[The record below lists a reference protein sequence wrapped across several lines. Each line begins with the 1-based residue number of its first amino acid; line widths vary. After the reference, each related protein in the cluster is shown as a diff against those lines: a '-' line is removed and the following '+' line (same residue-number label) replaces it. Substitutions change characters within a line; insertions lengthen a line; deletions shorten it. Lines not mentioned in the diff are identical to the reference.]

1 MHVGPFQPLQPL
13 AKRGLTT
20 TLLFTR
26 AARGWGLIKIKMLN
40 FLSFLFNPNN
50 TVVSLLVVLIVLTMI
65 AFVIPSG
72 SSNLTTSPM
81 VSGANNNFVAMM
93 GTGYPSTSGQSE
105 GSYFSITKS
114 YCLFVTMV
122 PLIWSLYL
130 WAVFD
135 AVGHSLQMVVTLE
148 RLHLSFGIDSVSLS
162 LTILTTALF
171 PLCIMLMRTF
181 KGYITFLLLEIVIY
195 GALNV
200 LDLLGFY
207 VLFEASLILLFL
219 LIGRTPFGNI
229 EAAYK
234 IVLYTMAGSLVL
246 LPIIFVLYALGGST
260 SLLYLMCNFSSQQS
274 LDDTLPS
281 QWIDLPER
289 QLILGW
295 GLFLVFAVKI
305 PLLPV
310 HLWLPEAHVA
320 APTAG
325 SVLLAGVLLKLG
337 GIGFIRF
344 MIPILPTFTAS
355 IFPLVCCMC
364 LASFLF
370 STLSTI
376 RQIDLKKIV
385 AYSSIGHMAM
395 ITLAIFS
402 MSEYSAYNATFMMVA
417 HGLVSPCLFL
427 LVGLLYDRYHT
438 KFLLYFTGLG
448 AHMPIFSIFFFLC
461 TLANLSFPLFP
472 NFIAEFLCLT
482 SIFSVHSLYAYI
494 FCVCQVLGT
503 VASFW
508 AFNRIIHGMPF
519 SLPNIQIGLPAA
531 ASAAGV
537 PGAHGASGSN
547 NHDNVEGSHSQA
559 TANAP
564 MLQYTRWAGPLSRL
578 EVSLVLPLMI
588 GIIWL
593 GVKPMA

>member
-1 MHVGPFQPLQPL
+1 M
-13 AKRGLTT
+13 
-20 TLLFTR
+20 FTF
-26 AARGWGLIKIKMLN
+26 I
-40 FLSFLFNPNN
+40 SFILNPNN
-50 TVVSLLVVLIVLTMI
+50 TIVSLLVVLTILTLI
-65 AFVIPSG
+65 ALLLPTG
-72 SSNLTTSPM
+72 SNYDSQDN
-81 VSGANNNFVAMM
+81 VSASSF
-93 GTGYPSTSGQSE
+93 
-105 GSYFSITKS
+105 FSITKS
-114 YCLFVTMV
+114 YCLLVSMV
-122 PLIWSLYL
+122 PLIWSVYL
-130 WAVFD
+130 WAIFD
-135 AVGHSLQMVVTLE
+135 ASGHSLQMVVNLD
-148 RLHLSFGIDSVSLS
+148 RLHLSFGVDSVSLS
-162 LTILTTALF
+162 LTLLTAGLF
-171 PLCIMLMRTF
+171 PICIMLMRTT
-181 KGYITFLLLEIVIY
+181 KGFITFLLLEIVII

-219 LIGRTPFGNI
+219 LIGRTNYGNI

-260 SLLYLMCNFSSQQS
+260 SLLYLMCQFSSPQGDEMS
-274 LDDTLPS
+274 VWL
-281 QWIDLPER
+281 DLPER

-305 PLLPV
+305 PLMPV

-344 MIPILPTFTAS
+344 MIPILPTFTAA

-402 MSEYSAYNATFMMVA
+402 MSEYSAYNATFMMIA

-427 LVGLLYDRYHT
+427 LVGLLYDRTHT
-438 KFLLYFTGLG
+438 KFVMYLTGWG
-448 AHMPIFSIFFFLC
+448 AHMPIYSIFFFLC

-472 NFIAEFLCLT
+472 NFIAEYLCLT

-494 FCVCQVLGT
+494 FCICQVLGT

-508 AFNRIIHGMPF
+508 AFNRIIHGVP
-519 SLPNIQIGLPAA
+519 SNQIKSKNETVLGYF
-531 ASAAGV
+531 
-537 PGAHGASGSN
+537 
-547 NHDNVEGSHSQA
+547 
-559 TANAP
+559 T
-564 MLQYTRWAGPLSRL
+564 TWAVPLSRL
-578 EVSLVLPLMI
+578 EYALILPLMVSI
-588 GIIWL
+588 VWL

>member
-1 MHVGPFQPLQPL
+1 M
-13 AKRGLTT
+13 LT
-20 TLLFTR
+20 
-26 AARGWGLIKIKMLN
+26 
-40 FLSFLFNPNN
+40 FLFNPNN
-50 TVVSLLVVLIVLTMI
+50 TVVSLLVVLIILTLI
-65 AFVIPSG
+65 VFIIPTG
-72 SSNLTTSPM
+72 STDNGN
-81 VSGANNNFVAMM
+81 VSGA
-93 GTGYPSTSGQSE
+93 
-105 GSYFSITKS
+105 YFSITKS

-130 WAVFD
+130 WSSFD
-135 AVGHSLQMVVTLE
+135 AIGHSLQMVVTLE
-148 RLHLSFGIDSVSLS
+148 RLHVSFGIDSVSLS
-162 LTILTTALF
+162 LTILTTGLF
-171 PLCIMLMRTF
+171 PLCIILMRTA
-181 KGYITFLLLEIVIY
+181 KGLITFLLLEIVIY

-207 VLFEASLILLFL
+207 ILFEASLILLFL

-234 IVLYTMAGSLVL
+234 IILYTMAGSLVL

-260 SLLYLMCNFSSQQS
+260 SLLYLICNFSSDFS
-274 LDDTLPS
+274 MNDT
-281 QWIDLPER
+281 WYALPER

-305 PLLPV
+305 PLMPV

-402 MSEYSAYNATFMMVA
+402 MSEFSAYNASFMMVS

-448 AHMPIFSIFFFLC
+448 AHMPIFSIMFFLS
-461 TLANLSFPLFP
+461 TLANLSFPMTA
-472 NFIAEFLCLT
+472 NFVAEFLCLA
-482 SIFSVHSLYAYI
+482 SIFSVHPLYAYI
-494 FCVCQVLGT
+494 FCICQVLGT
-503 VASFW
+503 VSSFW
-508 AFNRIIHGMPF
+508 CLNRIIHGVPT
-519 SLPNIQIGLPAA
+519 SIPISGNSTLTGYTQWAA
-531 ASAAGV
+531 
-537 PGAHGASGSN
+537 
-547 NHDNVEGSHSQA
+547 
-559 TANAP
+559 
-564 MLQYTRWAGPLSRL
+564 PLSRL
-578 EVSLVLPLMI
+578 EYSMVLPL
-588 GIIWL
+588 IIAFLWL

>member
-1 MHVGPFQPLQPL
+1 MF
-13 AKRGLTT
+13 
-20 TLLFTR
+20 
-26 AARGWGLIKIKMLN
+26 N
-40 FLSFLFNPNN
+40 FISFLLNPNN
-50 TVVSLLVVLIVLTMI
+50 TVVSLLLVLIILTSF
-65 AFVIPSG
+65 AFVLPTG
-72 SSNLTTSPM
+72 SSKFN
-81 VSGANNNFVAMM
+81 V
-93 GTGYPSTSGQSE
+93 E
-105 GSYFSITKS
+105 GLGHYSITKS
-114 YCLFVTMV
+114 YCLFVSMV
-122 PLIWSLYL
+122 PLVWSLYL
-130 WAVFD
+130 WAIFD
-135 AVGHSLQMVVTLE
+135 ASGHTLQMVVTLD

-162 LTILTTALF
+162 LTLLTAGLF
-171 PLCIMLMRTF
+171 PICIMLMRTF

-219 LIGRTPFGNI
+219 LIGRTHYGNI

-234 IVLYTMAGSLVL
+234 IILYTMAGSLVL

-260 SLLYLMCNFSSQQS
+260 SLLYLMCQFSNPEGELSSS
-274 LDDTLPS
+274 L
-281 QWIDLPER
+281 WFDLPER

-295 GLFLVFAVKI
+295 GMFLVFAVKI
-305 PLLPV
+305 PLMPV

-355 IFPLVCCMC
+355 IFPFVCCMC

-395 ITLAIFS
+395 ITLSIFS
-402 MSEYSAYNATFMMVA
+402 MSEYSAYNATYMMVA

-427 LVGLLYDRYHT
+427 LVGLLYDRTHT
-438 KFLLYFTGLG
+438 KFVLYLTGLG
-448 AHMPIFSIFFFLC
+448 AHMPLYSTFFFLC

-494 FCVCQVLGT
+494 FCICQVLGT

-508 AFNRIIHGMPF
+508 SFNRIIHGVP
-519 SLPNIQIGLPAA
+519 SNQIKSTSSYTTW
-531 ASAAGV
+531 AS
-537 PGAHGASGSN
+537 
-547 NHDNVEGSHSQA
+547 
-559 TANAP
+559 
-564 MLQYTRWAGPLSRL
+564 PLSRL
-578 EVSLVLPLMI
+578 EYNMILPLMI
-588 GIIWL
+588 SIFWL
-593 GVKPMA
+593 GIKPMA

>member
-1 MHVGPFQPLQPL
+1 M
-13 AKRGLTT
+13 
-20 TLLFTR
+20 LLF
-26 AARGWGLIKIKMLN
+26 LLD
-40 FLSFLFNPNN
+40 SNN
-50 TVVSLLVVLIVLTMI
+50 TVVSLLVVLILLTML
-65 AFVIPSG
+65 AFFIPNG
-72 SSNLTTSPM
+72 TSNKETFNKSMLISNA
-81 VSGANNNFVAMM
+81 S
-93 GTGYPSTSGQSE
+93 TGGQ
-105 GSYFSITKS
+105 YYYSITKS
-114 YCLFVTMV
+114 YCLFVTMI

-130 WAVFD
+130 WSIYD
-135 AVGHSLQMVVTLE
+135 ATGHVLQMVVTLE
-148 RLHLSFGIDSVSLS
+148 RLHISFGVDSVSLS
-162 LTILTTALF
+162 LTVLTTALF
-171 PLCIMLMRTF
+171 PICIMLMRTF

-207 VLFEASLILLFL
+207 ILFEASLILLFL
-219 LIGRTPFGNI
+219 LIGRTPYGNI

-260 SLLYLMCNFSSQQS
+260 SLIYMLCNFGSHGYAQPMAGAEGDW
-274 LDDTLPS
+274 LL
-281 QWIDLPER
+281 LPER
-289 QLILGW
+289 QMILGW

-305 PLLPV
+305 PLMPV

-395 ITLAIFS
+395 ITLAIFT

-427 LVGLLYDRYHT
+427 LVGLLYDRFHT
-438 KFLLYFTGLG
+438 KFVLYFTGLG
-448 AHMPIFSIFFFLC
+448 AHMPLFSLFFFLC
-461 TLANLSFPLFP
+461 TLANLSFPLAA
-472 NFIAEFLCLT
+472 NFVAEVLCLA
-482 SIFSVHSLYAYI
+482 SIFSIHPLYAYV
-494 FCVCQVLGT
+494 FCICQVLGT

-508 AFNRIIHGMPF
+508 AFNRIIHGVSKGHAP
-519 SLPNIQIGLPAA
+519 LTGA
-531 ASAAGV
+531 ASV
-537 PGAHGASGSN
+537 SFIKQTN
-547 NHDNVEGSHSQA
+547 
-559 TANAP
+559 
-564 MLQYTRWAGPLSRL
+564 QYICDLSRYEML
-578 EVSLVLPLMI
+578 LVLPLLI
-588 GIIWL
+588 GVYWL
-593 GVKPMA
+593 GIKPMA

>member
-1 MHVGPFQPLQPL
+1 
-13 AKRGLTT
+13 
-20 TLLFTR
+20 
-26 AARGWGLIKIKMLN
+26 
-40 FLSFLFNPNN
+40 
-50 TVVSLLVVLIVLTMI
+50 
-65 AFVIPSG
+65 
-72 SSNLTTSPM
+72 
-81 VSGANNNFVAMM
+81 
-93 GTGYPSTSGQSE
+93 
-105 GSYFSITKS
+105 
-114 YCLFVTMV
+114 
-122 PLIWSLYL
+122 
-130 WAVFD
+130 
-135 AVGHSLQMVVTLE
+135 MVVTLE

-162 LTILTTALF
+162 LTILTAGLF

-207 VLFEASLILLFL
+207 ILFEASLILLFL
-219 LIGRTPFGNI
+219 LIGRTPYGNI

-260 SLLYLMCNFSSQQS
+260 SLLYLMCNFSS
-274 LDDTLPS
+274 LDNSISSISNELKC
-281 QWIDLPER
+281 IDLPER

-305 PLLPV
+305 PLMPV

-448 AHMPIFSIFFFLC
+448 AHMPVFSIFFFLC

-472 NFIAEFLCLT
+472 NFIAEYLCLT

-494 FCVCQVLGT
+494 FCICQVLGT

-508 AFNRIIHGMPF
+508 AFNRIIHGIPF
-519 SLPNIQIGLPAA
+519 SLSL
-531 ASAAGV
+531 
-537 PGAHGASGSN
+537 N
-547 NHDNVEGSHSQA
+547 NNYVKSEALVNQ
-559 TANAP
+559 P
-564 MLQYTRWAGPLSRL
+564 MLQHTRFAAPLSRL
-578 EVSLVLPLMI
+578 EVSMVVPLMI
-588 GIIWL
+588 AIIWL
-593 GVKPMA
+593 GVRPMA

>member
-1 MHVGPFQPLQPL
+1 
-13 AKRGLTT
+13 
-20 TLLFTR
+20 
-26 AARGWGLIKIKMLN
+26 
-40 FLSFLFNPNN
+40 
-50 TVVSLLVVLIVLTMI
+50 
-65 AFVIPSG
+65 
-72 SSNLTTSPM
+72 
-81 VSGANNNFVAMM
+81 
-93 GTGYPSTSGQSE
+93 
-105 GSYFSITKS
+105 
-114 YCLFVTMV
+114 
-122 PLIWSLYL
+122 
-130 WAVFD
+130 
-135 AVGHSLQMVVTLE
+135 
-148 RLHLSFGIDSVSLS
+148 
-162 LTILTTALF
+162 
-171 PLCIMLMRTF
+171 
-181 KGYITFLLLEIVIY
+181 
-195 GALNV
+195 
-200 LDLLGFY
+200 
-207 VLFEASLILLFL
+207 
-219 LIGRTPFGNI
+219 
-229 EAAYK
+229 
-234 IVLYTMAGSLVL
+234 MAGSLVL

-260 SLLYLMCNFSSQQS
+260 SLLYLMCNFNTTEVSQAS
-274 LDDTLPS
+274 TLDTVNNS
-281 QWIDLPER
+281 IEWTHLPER

-305 PLLPV
+305 PLMPV

-402 MSEYSAYNATFMMVA
+402 MSEFSAYNATFMMVA

-472 NFIAEFLCLT
+472 NFIAEYLCLT
-482 SIFSVHSLYAYI
+482 SIFSVHSLYAYV
-494 FCVCQVLGT
+494 FCISQVLGT

-508 AFNRIIHGMPF
+508 AFNRIIHGVPF
-519 SLPNIQIGLPAA
+519 SFSRTTPNHTNHSATDLVVNPSAPRPAMD
-531 ASAAGV
+531 V
-537 PGAHGASGSN
+537 
-547 NHDNVEGSHSQA
+547 
-559 TANAP
+559 
-564 MLQYTRWAGPLSRL
+564 YTRWAAPLSRL
-578 EVSLVLPLMI
+578 EYSMVVPLMV
-588 GIIWL
+588 GIFWL
-593 GVKPMA
+593 GVRPMA

>member
-1 MHVGPFQPLQPL
+1 M
-13 AKRGLTT
+13 
-20 TLLFTR
+20 
-26 AARGWGLIKIKMLN
+26 
-40 FLSFLFNPNN
+40 LSFLFNPNN
-50 TVVSLLVVLIVLTMI
+50 TLVSLLVVLIVLTMF
-65 AFVIPSG
+65 AFLIPSG
-72 SSNLTTSPM
+72 SAALM
-81 VSGANNNFVAMM
+81 
-93 GTGYPSTSGQSE
+93 
-105 GSYFSITKS
+105 KS
-114 YCLFVTMV
+114 YCLLVTMV

-130 WAVFD
+130 WANFD
-135 AVGHSLQMVVTLE
+135 AIGHSLQMVVTLE
-148 RLHLSFGIDSVSLS
+148 RLHLSFGLDSVSLS
-162 LTILTTALF
+162 LTILTAALF
-171 PLCIMLMRTF
+171 PICIMLMRTF

-207 VLFEASLILLFL
+207 ILFEASLILLFL
-219 LIGRTPFGNI
+219 LIGRTPNGNI

-260 SLLYLMCNFSSQQS
+260 SLLYLMCSFSA
-274 LDDTLPS
+274 PS
-281 QWIDLPER
+281 NISDVWFALPER
-289 QLILGW
+289 QMILGW

-305 PLLPV
+305 PLMPV

-355 IFPLVCCMC
+355 IFPLACCMC

-472 NFIAEFLCLT
+472 NFIAEYLCLT

-494 FCVCQVLGT
+494 FCICQVLGT
-503 VASFW
+503 IASFW
-508 AFNRIIHGMPF
+508 AFNRIIHGYNTSA
-519 SLPNIQIGLPAA
+519 SLYVA
-531 ASAAGV
+531 
-537 PGAHGASGSN
+537 
-547 NHDNVEGSHSQA
+547 E
-559 TANAP
+559 
-564 MLQYTRWAGPLSRL
+564 LSRV
-578 EVSLVLPLMI
+578 EYAMVLPLMV
-588 GIIWL
+588 GIFWL
-593 GVKPMA
+593 GIKPMA

>member
-1 MHVGPFQPLQPL
+1 MLFF
-13 AKRGLTT
+13 
-20 TLLFTR
+20 LLD
-26 AARGWGLIKIKMLN
+26 
-40 FLSFLFNPNN
+40 PNN
-50 TVVSLLVVLIVLTMI
+50 TVVSLLVVLILLTML
-65 AFVIPSG
+65 AFLIPNG
-72 SSNLTTSPM
+72 VLSNESHNPDSLT
-81 VSGANNNFVAMM
+81 ND
-93 GTGYPSTSGQSE
+93 GY
-105 GSYFSITKS
+105 YSITKS

-130 WAVFD
+130 WASFD

-148 RLHLSFGIDSVSLS
+148 RLHISFGVDSVSLS

-171 PLCIMLMRTF
+171 PICIMLMRTF

-207 VLFEASLILLFL
+207 ILFEASLILLFL
-219 LIGRTPFGNI
+219 LIGRTPYGNI

-234 IVLYTMAGSLVL
+234 IILYTMAGSLVL

-260 SLLYLMCNFSSQQS
+260 SLIYLMCNFGSQGEGIWF
-274 LDDTLPS
+274 L
-281 QWIDLPER
+281 LPER
-289 QLILGW
+289 QMILGW
-295 GLFLVFAVKI
+295 GLFIVFAVKI
-305 PLLPV
+305 PLMPV

-395 ITLAIFS
+395 ITLAIFT

-427 LVGLLYDRYHT
+427 LVGLLYDRFHT
-438 KFLLYFTGLG
+438 KFVLYFTGLG

-482 SIFSVHSLYAYI
+482 SIFSVHSLYA
-494 FCVCQVLGT
+494 
-503 VASFW
+503 
-508 AFNRIIHGMPF
+508 
-519 SLPNIQIGLPAA
+519 
-531 ASAAGV
+531 
-537 PGAHGASGSN
+537 SN
-547 NHDNVEGSHSQA
+547 LHYH
-559 TANAP
+559 
-564 MLQYTRWAGPLSRL
+564 QYLL
-578 EVSLVLPLMI
+578 DKLYFY
-588 GIIWL
+588 
-593 GVKPMA
+593 

>member
-1 MHVGPFQPLQPL
+1 
-13 AKRGLTT
+13 
-20 TLLFTR
+20 
-26 AARGWGLIKIKMLN
+26 MLN

-50 TVVSLLVVLIVLTMI
+50 TVVSLLIVLIVLTMI
-65 AFVIPSG
+65 AFLIPTG
-72 SSNLTTSPM
+72 STHMSNT
-81 VSGANNNFVAMM
+81 NNQTDSA
-93 GTGYPSTSGQSE
+93 
-105 GSYFSITKS
+105 YFSITKS

-130 WAVFD
+130 WATFD
-135 AVGHSLQMVVTLE
+135 AIGHSLQMVVTLE

-162 LTILTTALF
+162 LTILTTGLF

-207 VLFEASLILLFL
+207 VLFEASLVLLFL
-219 LIGRTPFGNI
+219 LIGRTPYGNI

-234 IVLYTMAGSLVL
+234 IVLYTMAGSLIL

-281 QWIDLPER
+281 QWLDLPER

-305 PLLPV
+305 PLMPV

-448 AHMPIFSIFFFLC
+448 AHMPVFSIFFFLC

-494 FCVCQVLGT
+494 FCICQVLGT

-519 SLPNIQIGLPAA
+519 SLPKSNLSSMG
-531 ASAAGV
+531 
-537 PGAHGASGSN
+537 SGTTS
-547 NHDNVEGSHSQA
+547 VHSTEA
-559 TANAP
+559 LVNAP
-564 MLQYTRWAGPLSRL
+564 MLQFTRWAGPLSRL
-578 EVSLVLPLMI
+578 EVAMIMPLMI

>member
-1 MHVGPFQPLQPL
+1 MFD
-13 AKRGLTT
+13 
-20 TLLFTR
+20 
-26 AARGWGLIKIKMLN
+26 I
-40 FLSFLFNPNN
+40 LSFLFNPNN
-50 TVVSLLVVLIVLTMI
+50 TVVSLLVCLTLLTFI
-65 AFVIPSG
+65 AFLIPNG
-72 SSNLTTSPM
+72 SSNNSDGYNS
-81 VSGANNNFVAMM
+81 VSKA
-93 GTGYPSTSGQSE
+93 
-105 GSYFSITKS
+105 
-114 YCLFVTMV
+114 YCLFVSMV
-122 PLIWSLYL
+122 PLFWSVYL
-130 WAVFD
+130 WSIFD
-135 AVGHSLQMVVTLE
+135 ASGHTLQMVVTLD
-148 RLHLSFGIDSVSLS
+148 RLHLSFGVDSVSLS
-162 LTILTTALF
+162 LSLLTAGLF
-171 PLCIMLMRTF
+171 PICIMLMRTV
-181 KGYITFLLLEIVIY
+181 KGYLTFLLLEVVIY

-219 LIGRTPFGNI
+219 LIGRTHYGNI

-234 IVLYTMAGSLVL
+234 IILYTMAGSLVL

-260 SLLYLMCNFSSQQS
+260 SLLYLMCQFYAPSGDLNSS
-274 LDDTLPS
+274 LWL
-281 QWIDLPER
+281 DLPER

-295 GLFLVFAVKI
+295 GMFLVFAVKI
-305 PLLPV
+305 PLMPV

-344 MIPILPTFTAS
+344 MIPILPNFSAS

-427 LVGLLYDRYHT
+427 LVGLLYDRTHT
-438 KFLLYFTGLG
+438 KFVLYLTGVG
-448 AHMPIFSIFFFLC
+448 SHMPLYSIFFFLC

-472 NFIAEFLCLT
+472 NFIAEYLCLT

-494 FCVCQVLGT
+494 FCICQVLGT

-508 AFNRIIHGMPF
+508 AFNRIIHGVP
-519 SLPNIQIGLPAA
+519 SNVIKPN
-531 ASAAGV
+531 
-537 PGAHGASGSN
+537 H
-547 NHDNVEGSHSQA
+547 SHSTNKTVLYTSWA
-559 TANAP
+559 T
-564 MLQYTRWAGPLSRL
+564 PLSRL
-578 EVSLVLPLMI
+578 EYCMILPLMI
-588 GIIWL
+588 AIFWL